1 MEYHIYDKINY
12 DKINFVT
19 VVQWSRSLAR
29 ADKPGSTP
37 CDAVFCFFVPFFF
50 PVWSLFLT
58 LFLISFWP
66 FFFILTADL
75 AGHALGSIYIL
86 RLSPEFY

>member
-50 PVWSLFLT
+50 SCLVSFFNTIFDFL
-58 LFLISFWP
+58 LAFFLYS
-66 FFFILTADL
+66 
-75 AGHALGSIYIL
+75 YC
-86 RLSPEFY
+86 